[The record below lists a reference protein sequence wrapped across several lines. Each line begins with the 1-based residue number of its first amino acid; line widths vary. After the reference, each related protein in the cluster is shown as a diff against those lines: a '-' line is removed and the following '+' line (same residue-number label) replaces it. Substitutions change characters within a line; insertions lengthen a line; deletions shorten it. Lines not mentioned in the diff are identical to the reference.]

1 MLAGLKDR
9 DKGPFNYQPTW
20 RSQDKKNGITLVEVL
35 VAAFILAIIMSALFL
50 VLNVGEFSNTIA
62 GAKLEVQQEVRRT
75 MDWMV
80 KDLRQTDRMRLLVR
94 DVSGD
99 PLTQNQFNS
108 FGNDVIITYPLFNIC
123 IGYSVSGNL
132 WSSNQIG
139 YTYDAVNQRIVR
151 SDSGTG
157 NTWQF
162 NHINSLTFTKTGL
175 NSLLI
180 EIVGQRTAIGTIAP
194 TFTLQEEV
202 KLRNE

>member
-1 MLAGLKDR
+1 MR
-9 DKGPFNYQPTW
+9 V
-20 RSQDKKNGITLVEVL
+20 KKSGITLVEVL
-35 VAAFILAIIMSALFL
+35 VAAFILLIIMSALFV
-50 VLNVGEFSNTIA
+50 VLNVGELSNTIV
-62 GAKLEVQQEVRRT
+62 GAKLEVQQEVRRA

-80 KDLRQTDRMRLLVR
+80 KDLRQTDRKLLLVT
-94 DVSGD
+94 DQFGNPVPKQFNDPAIAIGD
-99 PLTQNQFNS
+99 PFT
-108 FGNDVIITYPLFNIC
+108 DPLFSIC
-123 IGYSVSGNL
+123 IGYGVVSGNL

-139 YTYDAVNQRIVR
+139 YTYDAANQRIVR

>member
-1 MLAGLKDR
+1 M
-9 DKGPFNYQPTW
+9 W
-20 RSQDKKNGITLVEVL
+20 RAQDKKNGITLVEVL
-35 VAAFILAIIMSALFL
+35 VAGFILSIIMSALLL
-50 VLNVGEFSNTIA
+50 VLNVGNLSNTIV
-62 GAKLEVQQEVRRT
+62 GAKLEVQQEVRRA
-75 MDWMV
+75 MEWMV
-80 KDLRQTDRMRLLVR
+80 RDLRQTDRMRLLVR
-94 DVSGD
+94 DVSGG

-108 FGNDVIITYPLFNIC
+108 FGNGVIVTNPLFNIC

-162 NHINSLTFTKTGL
+162 NHISSLTFTKIGL
-175 NSLLI
+175 NSLLV
-180 EIVGQRTAIGTIAP
+180 EIIGQRTATGTIAP
-194 TFTLQEEV
+194 TSTLQEEV

>member
-1 MLAGLKDR
+1 M
-9 DKGPFNYQPTW
+9 W
-20 RSQDKKNGITLVEVL
+20 HSQDKKSGITLVEVL
-35 VAAFILAIIMSALFL
+35 VVAFILLIIMSALFL
-50 VLNVGEFSNTIA
+50 VLNVGNLSNTIG
-62 GAKLEVQQEVRRT
+62 GAKLEAQQQVRMA

-94 DVSGD
+94 DESGD
-99 PLTQNQFNS
+99 PLTQAQFNTFS
-108 FGNDVIITYPLFNIC
+108 IPPPQIVTYPLFNIC
-123 IGYSVSGNL
+123 TGYSISGNL

-157 NTWQF
+157 NIWQF
-162 NHINSLTFTKTGL
+162 NHITSLTFTKTGL